1 VFALFVI
8 TAVYL
13 TELCEFRRIAMNLI
27 FGKKVMEKF
36 VYKTKPA
43 AGKAAATE
51 AAKVIKKAIE
61 KNGEANIILAT
72 GTSQIEMLDN
82 LVSADGIDWFKVTMF
97 HLDEY
102 IGLPASHPAS
112 FRKYLKERF
121 VDKLPARRTS
131 GGPGLKAVH
140 FVNGDAGNPKQEC
153 RRLGAI
159 IAAHPIDVALVG
171 IGENGHLAFNDP
183 PADFQTEQPY
193 IIVELDER
201 CRGQQLGEGWFETL
215 EQVPRSAISMSI
227 RQIMNSKCIIV
238 TVPEKRKAEAVKN
251 ALEGPVTNMCPAS
264 ILQRH
269 KNCKIFMD
277 EDAALL
283 LSSKARG
290 G

>member
-1 VFALFVI
+1 
-8 TAVYL
+8 
-13 TELCEFRRIAMNLI
+13 
-27 FGKKVMEKF
+27 MEKF
-36 VYKTKPA
+36 IYKTKA
-43 AGKAAATE
+43 ETGSVAAAQ
-51 AAKVIKKAIE
+51 AAKAIKSAIKKR
-61 KNGEANIILAT
+61 GEANIILAT

-82 LVSADGIDWFKVTMF
+82 LVATDGIDWHKVTMF

-102 IGLPASHPAS
+102 IGLPANHPAS

-121 VDKLPARRTS
+121 VDKLTV
-131 GGPGLKAVH
+131 LKAVH
-140 FVNGDAGNPKQEC
+140 FVNGDAGDPKQEC
-153 RRLGAI
+153 RRLGTI
-159 IAAHPIDVALVG
+159 IAAHSIDVALVG

-215 EQVPRSAISMSI
+215 EQVPRRAISMSI
-227 RQIMNSKCIIV
+227 RQIMKSKYLIV

-269 KNCKIFMD
+269 KNCKMFMD

-283 LSSKARG
+283 LSTKTKG
-290 G
+290 I